1 MDSVPR
7 HFLNQIFIGQIDSST
22 LSVMIVLLF
31 LGAIFSAGEAAFFS
45 LTKPQLGLLEKSKI
59 LRDRYISNLLNK
71 PNKER
76 ASRRL
81 MATILTARSFSNVL
95 LIFLTTGF
103 FSFELEN
110 RWLNLFL
117 VLVFASLLLIL
128 VTEVI
133 PKTLATR
140 NNLATARLVVI
151 PMRFAEILLR
161 PLTWILGVIAYSLE
175 KVIKQQSSSN
185 ISMDELSHALALTSD
200 DNLSEEENK
209 ILEGIVTFGGKVAG
223 QIMTSRVDVA
233 FIYESDKFE
242 DVIASVNEYGYSRL
256 PVAKESP
263 DHVTGVLVV
272 KDLLAHINETDFS
285 WHTLL
290 KQPFFV
296 PENKKIDD
304 LLQEFRYSK
313 THIAIV
319 VDEYGGTS
327 GIVTMEDILEE
338 IVGEI
343 SDEFDEEELQYSK
356 LDNRTYVMEGK
367 IAIVDFYKVLEIDD
381 PFFDKAKGDS
391 STLAGFVIEQAG
403 YIPEKGDEI
412 TFAGYSFIIEA
423 ADKRKIKRIK
433 IILPE
438 ENKLAK

>member
-1 MDSVPR
+1 LDPVPR
-7 HFLNQIFIGQIDSST
+7 NFINQIFIASIDSST

-45 LTKPQLGLLEKSKI
+45 LTKPQIGLLEKSKI
-59 LRDRYISNLLNK
+59 LRDQYISNLLNK
-71 PNKER
+71 PNREK

-81 MATILTARSFSNVL
+81 MATILIVRGFVNVF
-95 LIFLTTGF
+95 LIFLIARL
-103 FSFELEN
+103 FSSQLEN
-110 RWLNLFL
+110 RWLNLLPVL
-117 VLVFASLLLIL
+117 VLAFLLLIL
-128 VTEVI
+128 ITEVI

-140 NNLATARLVVI
+140 NNLATARLVIVPI
-151 PMRFAEILLR
+151 RFVDVLLR
-161 PLTWILGVIAYSLE
+161 PLNWILIVISSSLE
-175 KVIKQQSSSN
+175 KILKQESSSN
-185 ISMDELSHALALTSD
+185 ISMDELSHALALTAD
-200 DNLSEEENK
+200 DDLSEEENK

-233 FIYESDKFE
+233 FLYESDSFDE
-242 DVIASVNEYGYSRL
+242 VIASVNEHGYSRL

-263 DHVTGVLVV
+263 DHVIGVLVV
-272 KDLLAHINETDFS
+272 KDLLAHVNETDIN
-285 WHTLL
+285 WHTLI

-313 THIAIV
+313 THMAVV

-343 SDEFDEEELQYSK
+343 SDEFDDEELQYSK

-367 IAIVDFYKVLEIDD
+367 IPMVDFYKVLEIDD
-381 PFFDKAKGDS
+381 PVFDQAKGDS

-412 TFAGYSFIIEA
+412 MFEGFSFTIEA

-433 IILPE
+433 ITLPE
-438 ENKLAK
+438 QK

>member
-7 HFLNQIFIGQIDSST
+7 HLINQIFIAPIDSST

-45 LTKPQLGLLEKSKI
+45 LTKPQIGLLEKSKI
-59 LRDRYISNLLNK
+59 PRDRNISDLLNK
-71 PNKER
+71 PNSEKG
-76 ASRRL
+76 SRRL
-81 MATILTARSFSNVL
+81 MATILIVRGFVNVF
-95 LIFLTTGF
+95 LIFLVSRL

-110 RWLNLFL
+110 RWMNLIPVFVF
-117 VLVFASLLLIL
+117 VLLLLIL

-140 NNLATARLVVI
+140 NNLATARLVVVPI
-151 PMRFAEILLR
+151 RFVEVLMR
-161 PLTWILGVIAYSLE
+161 PLTWILIVISSALE
-175 KVIKQQSSSN
+175 KILKQESSSN
-185 ISMDELSHALALTSD
+185 ISMDELSHALALTTD

-209 ILEGIVTFGGKVAG
+209 ILEGIVTFGGKVAS

-233 FIYESDKFE
+233 FLYESDSFDE
-242 DVIASVNEYGYSRL
+242 VITSVNEHGYSRL

-263 DHVTGVLVV
+263 DHVIGVLVV
-272 KDLLAHINETDFS
+272 KDLLAHVNETDIN
-285 WHTLL
+285 WHTLI

-313 THIAIV
+313 THMAVV

-343 SDEFDEEELQYSK
+343 SDEFDDEKLQYSK

-367 IAIVDFYKVLEIDD
+367 IPMVDFYKVLEIDN
-381 PFFDKAKGDS
+381 PVFDQAKGDS

-412 TFAGYSFIIEA
+412 MFEGFSFTIEA

-433 IILPE
+433 ITLPE
-438 ENKLAK
+438 

>member
-1 MDSVPR
+1 LDSVPR
-7 HFLNQIFIGQIDSST
+7 HLINQIFIAPIDSST

-45 LTKPQLGLLEKSKI
+45 LTKPQIGLLEKSKI
-59 LRDRYISNLLNK
+59 PRDRNISDLLNK
-71 PNKER
+71 PNSEKG
-76 ASRRL
+76 SRRL
-81 MATILTARSFSNVL
+81 MATILIVRGFVNVF
-95 LIFLTTGF
+95 LIFLVSRL

-110 RWLNLFL
+110 RWMNLIPVFVF
-117 VLVFASLLLIL
+117 VLLLLIL

-140 NNLATARLVVI
+140 NNLATARLVVVPI
-151 PMRFAEILLR
+151 RFVEVLMR
-161 PLTWILGVIAYSLE
+161 PLTWILIVISSALE
-175 KVIKQQSSSN
+175 KILKQESSSN
-185 ISMDELSHALALTSD
+185 ISMDELSHALALTTD

-209 ILEGIVTFGGKVAG
+209 ILEGIVTFGGKVAS

-233 FIYESDKFE
+233 FLYESDSFDE
-242 DVIASVNEYGYSRL
+242 VITSVNEHGYSRL

-263 DHVTGVLVV
+263 DHVIGVLVV
-272 KDLLAHINETDFS
+272 KDLLAHVNETDIN
-285 WHTLL
+285 WHTLI

-313 THIAIV
+313 THMAVV

-343 SDEFDEEELQYSK
+343 SDEFDDEKLQYSK

-367 IAIVDFYKVLEIDD
+367 IPMVDFYKVLEIDN
-381 PFFDKAKGDS
+381 PVFDQAKGDS

-412 TFAGYSFIIEA
+412 MFEGFSFTIEA

-433 IILPE
+433 ITLPE
-438 ENKLAK
+438 

>member
-1 MDSVPR
+1 
-7 HFLNQIFIGQIDSST
+7 
-22 LSVMIVLLF
+22 MIVLLF

-45 LTKPQLGLLEKSKI
+45 LTKPQIGLLEKSKI
-59 LRDRYISNLLNK
+59 PRDRNISDLLNK
-71 PNKER
+71 PNSEKG
-76 ASRRL
+76 SRRL
-81 MATILTARSFSNVL
+81 MATILIVRGFVNVF
-95 LIFLTTGF
+95 LIFLVSRL

-110 RWLNLFL
+110 RWMNLIPVFVF
-117 VLVFASLLLIL
+117 VLLLLIL

-140 NNLATARLVVI
+140 NNLATARLVVVPI
-151 PMRFAEILLR
+151 RFVEVLMR
-161 PLTWILGVIAYSLE
+161 PLTWILIVISSALE
-175 KVIKQQSSSN
+175 KILKQESSSN
-185 ISMDELSHALALTSD
+185 ISMDELSHALALTTD

-209 ILEGIVTFGGKVAG
+209 ILEGIVTFGGKVAS

-233 FIYESDKFE
+233 FLYESDSFDE
-242 DVIASVNEYGYSRL
+242 VITSVNEHGYSRL

-263 DHVTGVLVV
+263 DHVIGVLVV
-272 KDLLAHINETDFS
+272 KDLLAHVNETDIN
-285 WHTLL
+285 WHTLI

-313 THIAIV
+313 THMAVV

-343 SDEFDEEELQYSK
+343 SDEFDDEKLQYSK

-367 IAIVDFYKVLEIDD
+367 IPMVDFYKVLEIDN
-381 PFFDKAKGDS
+381 PVFDQAKGDS

-412 TFAGYSFIIEA
+412 MFEGFSFTIEA

-433 IILPE
+433 ITLPE
-438 ENKLAK
+438 